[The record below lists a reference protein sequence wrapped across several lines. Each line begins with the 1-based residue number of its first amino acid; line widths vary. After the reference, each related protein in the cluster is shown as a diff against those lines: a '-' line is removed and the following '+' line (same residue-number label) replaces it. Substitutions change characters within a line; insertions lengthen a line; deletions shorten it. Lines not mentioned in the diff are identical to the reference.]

1 MKRIVPSDETY
12 PLSRN
17 ERSWVLFSSRGS
29 PVPSAATASSSSN
42 GGAMKRSRRLI
53 GRDFRLVLVVLLLL
67 ATPILPTVPP
77 PPPPPP
83 LPTPPPGLVERGV
96 GKSAKKK
103 QQAQLINLVHRC
115 VSIDYSL
122 IGKVFQWYRNCS
134 ATALICSISCSTS
147 GGAPIRLIWK
157 FTGSFSGGS
166 SVFGRTRAGVA
177 VPMGR
182 VAVSPV
188 SIVTI

>member
-103 QQAQLINLVHRC
+103 TASPIN
-115 VSIDYSL
+115 
-122 IGKVFQWYRNCS
+122 Q
-134 ATALICSISCSTS
+134 
-147 GGAPIRLIWK
+147 
-157 FTGSFSGGS
+157 
-166 SVFGRTRAGVA
+166 FG
-177 VPMGR
+177 
-182 VAVSPV
+182 SPV
-188 SIVTI
+188 WFDRLLTDRESFPVVQKLLCNGLDMLDQLFYFWRCPNKVDLEIHRLFLGRQQCIWTNKGRCRSTHG